1 VKLIVAVL
9 RVREKRK
16 LAVHD
21 PSFQRFPL
29 IDSSKTP
36 SRWPHCTAS
45 LRVIINLAA
54 LIYQKHGPRVLAW
67 AEPQGNRSTV

>member
-1 VKLIVAVL
+1 VMIKSAASPNTLRTHLSFSASHAVVVKLIVAVL

-36 SRWPHCTAS
+36 RRWPHCTA
-45 LRVIINLAA
+45 
-54 LIYQKHGPRVLAW
+54 
-67 AEPQGNRSTV
+67 